1 MKSCTHFSR
10 NPRTDVPRQTLLYQ
24 SQTLGNDMII
34 AKYVLA
40 AVLLTRCALAA
51 NVTCYGDCNCNT
63 TAGASSGTIAVRDY
77 RQEATCEWLIASG
90 TRIDITITL
99 IDTQVG
105 SDFLTID
112 ACKSASCGTRQR
124 LVQLSG
130 RPQILSTYTAWT
142 GYAKVVFT
150 SDALVSGKGFELKW
164 STRPHICGNGQQEVG
179 EECED
184 GNTVRALFRTCVP
197 MTSPSYA

>member
-1 MKSCTHFSR
+1 MGC
-10 NPRTDVPRQTLLYQ
+10 
-24 SQTLGNDMII
+24 

-77 RQEATCEWLIASG
+77 REEATCEWLIASG

-105 SDFLTID
+105 SDFLTIN
-112 ACKSASCGTRQR
+112 ACKSDTCRTMQH

-130 RPQILSTYTAWT
+130 RSQIPSTYTAWT
-142 GYAKVVFT
+142 GYAKVEFT

-164 STRPHICGNGQQEVG
+164 STRPHVCGNGQQEVG

-184 GNTVRALFRTCVP
+184 GNTVRALFRTCVL

>member
-1 MKSCTHFSR
+1 MVFLTVKSCTHFSR
-10 NPRTDVPRQTLLYQ
+10 NPRTDVPRQTLLY
-24 SQTLGNDMII
+24 QTLGNDMII

-77 RQEATCEWLIASG
+77 REEATCEWLIASG

-99 IDTQVG
+99 IDTQAG
-105 SDFLTID
+105 SDFLTIN
-112 ACKSASCGTRQR
+112 ACKSDTCRTMHH

-130 RPQILSTYTAWT
+130 RSQIPSAYTAWT

-150 SDALVSGKGFELKW
+150 
-164 STRPHICGNGQQEVG
+164 
-179 EECED
+179 CERKRFRAQVV
-184 GNTVRALFRTCVP
+184 NTATCLR
-197 MTSPSYA
+197 